1 MEVVLHLRCYKEA
14 KRDGG
19 CAAELQKQ
27 TKWCGGVKGKGVKHS
42 RCIVQVSETLG
53 VLENKNEGAD
63 EDVHDPLHSF
73 LLKAPQIGGVLS
85 STE

>member
-1 MEVVLHLRCYKEA
+1 MRL
-14 KRDGG
+14 
-19 CAAELQKQ
+19 
-27 TKWCGGVKGKGVKHS
+27 TKWCGSVKGGGVKHS
-42 RCIVQVSETLG
+42 RCIVQVSETIG

-85 STE
+85 STQ